1 MIYSVIDIGTNSVKL
16 LVAEKSP
23 RASLRTLSHRVL
35 ITRLGEGHVPGGR
48 LSQNAI
54 EKTLMAV
61 TEFLDQARKLGS
73 AGTAI
78 ISTAAAREAENRE
91 DFARMVEHETGFP
104 LRILSEEEESVLG
117 LKGVLLAF
125 PDFQGLVL
133 DIGGGSFELTYAGKE
148 KSSSHCFP
156 TGCVRLSEKYI
167 HNDPPSKAER
177 DRVNK
182 QILIFLRSLPEAGRH
197 EEKKLIGIG
206 GTITTLA
213 AILQKL
219 DLFDEDKVHRYQFS
233 REALVDLDDR
243 LWRSSVQERLAMPGL
258 NPGRADIIP
267 AGSAIIRAVM
277 EYFCIPDCTVSV
289 WNLMHALIRE
299 MPLNDQSAS

>member
-1 MIYSVIDIGTNSVKL
+1 MVNTVIDIGTNSVKL
-16 LVAEKSP
+16 LIAEKSP
-23 RASLRTLSHRVL
+23 RSPLRTISHRVL
-35 ITRLGEGHVPGGR
+35 ITRLGEGHVPGER
-48 LSQNAI
+48 LSQKAI
-54 EKTLMAV
+54 KKTLLAV
-61 TEFLDQARKLGS
+61 MEFLDQARKLGS
-73 AGTAI
+73 TRTAI

-91 DFARMVEHETGFP
+91 EFARLVEHETGFP

-133 DIGGGSFELTYAGKE
+133 DIGGGSFELTFAGKE

-156 TGCVRLSEKYI
+156 TGCVRLTEKYI

-177 DRVNK
+177 DRINK
-182 QILIFLRSLPEAGRH
+182 EILRFLGNLPEAGLH

-213 AILQKL
+213 AMLQEL
-219 DLFDEDKVHRYQFS
+219 ELFDEDKVHRYQFS
-233 REALVDLDDR
+233 REALEDLDDR
-243 LWRSSVQERLAMPGL
+243 LWRLSVRERLAMSGL

-267 AGSAIIRAVM
+267 AGSAILRAVM
-277 EYFCIPDCTVSV
+277 KHFCIPDCTVSV

-299 MPLNDQSAS
+299 IPI